1 VENRMLEF
9 GSRDEGGARSEKI
22 VCGRARVCS

>member
-1 VENRMLEF
+1 MRDRRLEF
-9 GSRDEGGARSEKI
+9 ESRDEGGVKSEKI